1 MNTDVIV
8 EITLENAQQ
17 YLIDESHN
25 RPVLVDFWA
34 DWCSPCKTLM
44 PILEK
49 LANEY
54 QGQFLL
60 AKVNADELQMI
71 AGQFGVQSLPTVML
85 MKDGQPIDGFAGA
98 QPEKQVREL
107 LDKHLPKPWD
117 SDHEKGN
124 ELVESGDYG
133 SALALFQKAYTDSNQ
148 RPDIAFSLTNCLIEL
163 KRFDDAENVLSQI
176 KMADQDSE
184 YETLKA
190 KLTLSQEAQ
199 KTPEIAALEAKV
211 KETPEDKDLAY
222 QLAVQYSQN
231 SYMREALELLFDLIR
246 TDMNFKDGEAKK
258 VYLDILSIL
267 GKSDPLA
274 TEFQRKLYTLLY

>member
-1 MNTDVIV
+1 MNSEVIV
-8 EITLENAQQ
+8 DITLENAQE

-34 DWCSPCKTLM
+34 DWCGPCKTLM

-60 AKVNADELQMI
+60 AKVNADELQI
-71 AGQFGVQSLPTVML
+71 VAGQFGVQSLPTVML
-85 MKDGQPIDGFAGA
+85 MKDGQPVDGFAGA

-117 SDHEKGN
+117 TALN
-124 ELVESGDYG
+124 
-133 SALALFQKAYTDSNQ
+133 SALALMESGNHSEALSLLQSAYSDSGQQAN
-148 RPDIAFSLTNCLIEL
+148 ISFALVTCLIVL
-163 KRFDDAENVLSQI
+163 KRYDEADKILSDV
-176 KMADQDSE
+176 KLADQNNE
-184 YETLKA
+184 FEALKSQLQLA
-190 KLTLSQEAQ
+190 QEAQ
-199 KTPEIAALEAKV
+199 KTPEIAELEAKCQADPEN
-211 KETPEDKDLAY
+211 KELAF

-231 SYMREALELLFDLIR
+231 SYAREALDILFELVR
-246 TDMNFKDGEAKK
+246 TDLNFKDGEAKK
-258 VYLDILSIL
+258 AYLDILSVL

-274 TEFQRKLYTLLY
+274 AQYQRKLYTLLY